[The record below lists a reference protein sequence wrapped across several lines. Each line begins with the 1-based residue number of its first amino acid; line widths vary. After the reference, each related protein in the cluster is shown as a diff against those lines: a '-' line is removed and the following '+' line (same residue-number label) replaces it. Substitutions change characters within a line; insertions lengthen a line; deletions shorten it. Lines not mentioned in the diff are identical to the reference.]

1 MMSLSTVHGT
11 FISGGGGGSGS
22 GCSSPESSP
31 RSTATNSSRGSSYAG
46 GGGGR
51 PPVVVSPQSPTSFE
65 HHHQQQQ
72 NHQFEQLQNTSTTNT
87 TLSPRP
93 RMTVAEL
100 ETVSSTA
107 LPPSQAQPHHPS
119 YSFRRVRSLPVPS
132 ASSSSSHHNRVPPFM
147 NASTIFSDVPRRRA
161 AAVTADEDDTNH
173 GSSNSIL
180 RLVQAVQ
187 QNESRPT
194 DLTLEEKALWDAIQ
208 VCKRQARQEGLHQ
221 ATENILNSS
230 TTSSH
235 HPSDST
241 WETRFEQIQEQ
252 AKLQQRDNSRSLQA
266 IQRVLADVQAQ
277 RDEAVLQLQDFH
289 QGGTTSSSQP
299 PSASGGDSTVS
310 STTTTDP
317 EREILQRDLRAM
329 SARIISLERELQRPA
344 TPVMGPLIPV
354 DGDDNDDGDHRLP
367 RGGEEHNVDDDDDDD
382 IAEEEHEPSTGVDD
396 PDNLPS
402 LEIDQLEAEKTLLR
416 QELEW
421 KENEIRNLQH
431 ELAESKDVRC
441 LEELRKE
448 LHDKSSA
455 LENAK
460 MIIGSLENASGSL
473 AADMRCKMKRS
484 NEEIARLQK
493 EATENKRT
501 MDKLA
506 TELKNLQKKNRSSS
520 VAQPLSKRATEAE
533 QVKRFQLSSR
543 LETNM
548 AEIFA
553 ASVVLESTQDPA
565 AVSKLSEL
573 LTDSVGALKE
583 GIDVIE
589 NGISGDDEHLP
600 ARLWKELE
608 EKRKA
613 VNTFE
618 ESLSK
623 LQEELTRCRTK
634 SEEAERKFELE
645 KHSLQAEIKI
655 LRQQCDTNM
664 EVLTRKERELSVLR
678 DSLMVADDDV
688 GYISDDEEDDDDPG
702 HHGDGKQVLSVP
714 TSPVPAEYG
723 PSQAEALATLL
734 AHGGNRSFDS
744 GTNDNNGRK
753 SSHEEQ
759 AKKLETV
766 KSELS
771 KARADYDKAKREL
784 KVQKESLSNAK
795 MIISSLERANK
806 SMMEDLRARLQD
818 SNTAIASLLEKSLE
832 SEKTCSAL
840 RAELDT
846 LKKAQSLQQRVEEEE
861 ETALALPPTPQPLL
875 LTETID

>member
-1 MMSLSTVHGT
+1 
-11 FISGGGGGSGS
+11 
-22 GCSSPESSP
+22 
-31 RSTATNSSRGSSYAG
+31 
-46 GGGGR
+46 
-51 PPVVVSPQSPTSFE
+51 
-65 HHHQQQQ
+65 
-72 NHQFEQLQNTSTTNT
+72 
-87 TLSPRP
+87 
-93 RMTVAEL
+93 
-100 ETVSSTA
+100 
-107 LPPSQAQPHHPS
+107 
-119 YSFRRVRSLPVPS
+119 
-132 ASSSSSHHNRVPPFM
+132 M
-147 NASTIFSDVPRRRA
+147 NASTIFSDAPRRRSA
-161 AAVTADEDDTNH
+161 SAADEDDTNN
-173 GSSNSIL
+173 GSSNSSNSIL

-187 QNESRPT
+187 QNESRPA
-194 DLTLEEKALWDAIQ
+194 DLTLGEKALWDAIQ

-230 TTSSH
+230 TSSSH

-289 QGGTTSSSQP
+289 QGGGGSNTGSQP
-299 PSASGGDSTVS
+299 PSASGGDSTGGTTVS
-310 STTTTDP
+310 STTTVDP

-329 SARIISLERELQRPA
+329 SARIVSLERELRQTP
-344 TPVMGPLIPV
+344 PVMGPLITV
-354 DGDDNDDGDHRLP
+354 DVVNGDDDNDGDHHHP
-367 RGGEEHNVDDDDDDD
+367 RAGEHTVDDDDADAADG
-382 IAEEEHEPSTGVDD
+382 AEEEHEPSTGVDD

-421 KENEIRNLQH
+421 KENEIRNLQQ
-431 ELAESKDVRC
+431 ELAESKDARC

-448 LHDKSSA
+448 LHDKSNS
-455 LENAK
+455 LDNAK

-520 VAQPLSKRATEAE
+520 AAQPLSKRATEAE

-589 NGISGDDEHLP
+589 NGISGEDEHLP

-613 VNTFE
+613 VNNFE

-623 LQEELTRCRTK
+623 LQEELTQCRTK
-634 SEEAERKFELE
+634 SEEAERKYELE
-645 KHSLQAEIKI
+645 NHSMQAEIKI

-702 HHGDGKQVLSVP
+702 HGDGRQVLSVP

-744 GTNDNNGRK
+744 GTNDNGRN
-753 SSHEEQ
+753 SSYEEQ

-766 KSELS
+766 KLELS

-861 ETALALPPTPQPLL
+861 ETALALPPNPQPLL